1 MLELLHE
8 VVSPAGFGKASTGNT
23 ICSIVCKYLQ
33 EFKILQHFHRKKKK
47 NKSHF
52 YQRGQQCVWCI
63 SVGEITID
71 QPGETRRDSF
81 HELLMMR
88 EFG

>member
-47 NKSHF
+47 T
-52 YQRGQQCVWCI
+52 RAI
-63 SVGEITID
+63 SI
-71 QPGETRRDSF
+71 
-81 HELLMMR
+81 R
-88 EFG
+88 EDNNVFGVSQLGK